1 MYAWHLPAMEQAEKG
16 RKRTE
21 TTREKSSKTIEK
33 RIEKIRGTVGTKG
46 HRCKPVPK
54 AHLPWDDWETDSI
67 DGCRA

>member
-1 MYAWHLPAMEQAEKG
+1 MMYAWHLPAMEQAEKG

-46 HRCKPVPK
+46 H
-54 AHLPWDDWETDSI
+54 
-67 DGCRA
+67 